1 MLWLQL
7 GQDRFPVRQGE
18 TTLGRS
24 HYCTI
29 VLQSARASRE
39 HAAIRAEEE
48 RITITDLGSLNG
60 TAVNGHRISEPVEL
74 EVGDLITI
82 GSQQIALI
90 ESSLSDDSANTV
102 EGEVVTRS
110 RPGVKT
116 LPDV

>member
-7 GQDRFPVRQGE
+7 GRDRLPLRQGE

-29 VLQSARASRE
+29 VLQSARSSRE
-39 HAAIRAEEE
+39 HAAIKVDGE
-48 RITITDLGSLNG
+48 RITIADLGSLNG
-60 TAVNGHRISEPVEL
+60 TVVNGHRITEAVSL
-74 EVGDLITI
+74 KVGDLITI

-90 ESSLSDDSANTV
+90 ESALSDDSASTV
-102 EGEVVTRS
+102 EGESPRS
-110 RPGVKT
+110 RPGTKT